1 MKKQIYQELDLPDRE
16 AQLRSE
22 CYEMHKDQ
30 PIRRQF
36 TDEELIEK
44 NKQYVKDS
52 LEYSRL
58 KAEYDYEISNM
69 KKILKSKQ
77 EELDLILSII
87 DRSYEDTKGDVF
99 LFDNQTEGKMYIYD
113 ALGNLVDTRPLRQ
126 SERQISFISHSKA
139 V

>member
-1 MKKQIYQELDLPDRE
+1 MRKAIYQELDLQDRE

-22 CYEMHKDQ
+22 CYEMHRDQ

-36 TDEELIEK
+36 TEEELIEK

-77 EELDLILSII
+77 EELELILSII

-99 LFDNQTEGKMYIYD
+99 LFDNQAEGKMYIYD
-113 ALGNLVDTRPLRQ
+113 ALGNLVDTRPLKQ
-126 SERQISFISHSKA
+126 TERQISFISHSKA